1 MATLLFFDQDHRYT
15 LGGED
20 LPSVTHICRFLA
32 YDYKSAQP
40 WLAEAAARRGTAVH
54 EVCALIDYGEEPEV
68 SPEIEGYITAYRR
81 FLKDYQPEWEGI
93 ETPLFVCD
101 DWYKFAGTPD
111 RWGQMGGKFTLLDIK
126 TGAVH
131 VPYVSAQ
138 LCGYSVMLL
147 AGGRKVQS
155 SYALRLDKSGVY
167 ELIPIEPNVFLLDS
181 CIILD
186 NATKGRKP

>member
-1 MATLLFFDQDHRYT
+1 MAFVFDLETHRYT
-15 LGGED
+15 LDGVE
-20 LPSVTHICRFLA
+20 LPSVTQICRFLG

-40 WLAEAAARRGTAVH
+40 WLAEAAARRGTAIH
-54 EVCALIDYGEEPEV
+54 EACALIDYGEEPEV

-93 ETPLFVCD
+93 ETPLFVYD

-111 RWGQMGGKFTLLDIK
+111 RWGKMDGKLTLLDIK

-138 LCGYSVMLL
+138 LCGYGIMLL
-147 AGGRKVQS
+147 ASGREIQS
-155 SYALRLDKSGVY
+155 AYALRLDRSGIY
-167 ELIPIEPNVFLLDS
+167 ELTRIEPDGFLLDS
-181 CIILD
+181 CIILN
-186 NATKGRKP
+186 NAMKGRKP